1 MNGSTGKNIFTLSG
15 IVILMF
21 LVTLDVFS
29 GDWNQL
35 GRMMRWIAIVG
46 GLYGL
51 IFPKR
56 GVLVFLVA
64 LFYLDFLK
72 RLLILWS
79 GTSMQDVMVSI
90 GAGPV
95 VIVAIC
101 ISCTIL
107 IFAQRIRFGN
117 MGDWLF
123 YFGCVVVSI
132 SGFFSGEGEL
142 IDRGQS
148 MMGSSLVGM
157 TALACY
163 CLYRERGDSIK
174 LLKVL
179 VIGALPMALYT
190 AWQYFIGIAIWEEEY
205 VQTGLSPTLYNFYIV
220 DGGVEYMRPFSTLNL
235 HPSVGAVSGVLCL
248 IALLLCGSTLSFGKK
263 TLYYVVGFIFFLS
276 MLFAQNRTTYFIP
289 LFYLFFAWGFK
300 ARGRTLL
307 LYTIGIFLFGLVV
320 YYSTFIYHNINSWS
334 ADLASNPIG
343 EKFGGLGT
351 YQSRLT
357 GFMNVTEVGNWKPLG
372 FEGGFEPLSHDPL
385 STILFR
391 FGYVPL
397 GAMLAVVVGV
407 LIVWHHKIYKIQS
420 DVDRKYY
427 TRLTAIIAAL
437 VLAGLL
443 YGNLLFVSPVNA
455 VLGALTGIVFG
466 GVRDISPR
474 GAKLREVSTEGSDSE
489 EYCE

>member
-1 MNGSTGKNIFTLSG
+1 MNSPTGKNIFTLCG

-21 LVTLDVFS
+21 LVTLDVFA

-56 GVLVFLVA
+56 GVLVFLVS

-95 VIVAIC
+95 IIVAIC

-107 IFAQRIRFGN
+107 IIAQRIKFGKF
-117 MGDWLF
+117 GDWLF
-123 YFGCVVVSI
+123 YLGCVVVSV
-132 SGFFSGEGEL
+132 SGIFGEGE
-142 IDRGQS
+142 DWMERGQA

-157 TALACY
+157 TALASY
-163 CLYRERGDSIK
+163 CLYRERADSLK

-190 AWQYFIGIAIWEEEY
+190 AWQYFNGIAMWEEEY
-205 VQTGLSPTLYNFYIV
+205 IQTGLSATLYNFYLV

-235 HPSVGAVSGVLCL
+235 HPSVGAVSGVLCIL
-248 IALLLCGSTLSFGKK
+248 AFLLCGNREGIGTKAFYSMIG
-263 TLYYVVGFIFFLS
+263 VIFFSS

-289 LFYLFFAWGFK
+289 LFYLAFTWGFK
-300 ARGRTLL
+300 NQGRTLL
-307 LYTIGIFLFGLVV
+307 LYTVGVILFGLMIH
-320 YYSTFIYHNINSWS
+320 YSAFIYDNINAWS
-334 ADLASNPIG
+334 DGLTSTPVG
-343 EKFGGLGT
+343 EKLGTLGT
-351 YQSRLT
+351 YQDRLE
-357 GFMNVTEVGNWKPLG
+357 GFMNLSEVENWKPLG
-372 FEGGFEPLSHDPL
+372 FEEGFEPLSHDPL
-385 STILFR
+385 SMILFR

-397 GAMLAVVVGV
+397 GSMLAAVAGV
-407 LIVWHHKIYKIQS
+407 LVVWHRKLYKMQS
-420 DVDRKYY
+420 DDDRIYY
-427 TRLTAIIAAL
+427 TRLTAVVAAL
-437 VLAGLL
+437 VLSGLL

-455 VLGALTGIVFG
+455 VLGALVGVVFG
-466 GVRDISPR
+466 GIRDTGRRNLGRSM
-474 GAKLREVSTEGSDSE
+474 SDLNAE
-489 EYCE
+489 NTDNGE